1 MVSLLARVTARGMG
15 VPVLDRRLRTHVQ
28 FRVDDN
34 TNEGPA
40 APAEVAPAEA
50 PAQEQTSDANAN
62 DAE

>member
-28 FRVDDN
+28 YRVDDN

-40 APAEVAPAEA
+40 APAEEVQAEA
-50 PAQEQTSDANAN
+50 PADQQTSDAWTD
-62 DAE
+62 DAA